1 MTLRL
6 QDAMNSALQTSNQ
19 NVPGLHAR
27 EPQETNLIAEY
38 LQTLRRHR
46 LAIVVCALIGLAVSF
61 LVGLTE
67 VPLYRTRT
75 SLDIRTLNGDFMD
88 MRSAAPTAGASL
100 PADNDVNL
108 QTQIRLLQSDT
119 LLQAV
124 NERLLSEPHP
134 QTIGKGDLLSQVLR
148 SFHLGGFETIPYT
161 KLVAATAATV
171 KVKPLGLTRLV
182 EITCDSWDAKF
193 SATYCNTLT
202 RMFEEQDLQARAT
215 EASKTSQWLTAQ
227 AADIRQRAEDGQKR
241 LEAAVGGNGLL
252 LSTTPSSTGEDRLH
266 SLQDELVKAQADRM
280 AKEAQVDVTHTA
292 APETLPNVQDNP
304 AYRAY
309 ELKLAD
315 LRAQVA
321 ALVPPLTELN
331 PRVIHLRSEI
341 ADAEQGMRATQS
353 NSTNREGN
361 ELAAARHRE
370 KLLQLTYTA
379 QVGTVSSDL
388 QKTAQVSLLRREVES
403 EQQLY
408 ETLLTRAK
416 EAGFASAM
424 QAATIR
430 VVDPAKTPL
439 IPVSPR
445 RKLAGGAGLALG
457 SLFGMVSVFYK
468 DRHHR
473 VFRSPGDV
481 ERFLHLNE
489 LGTIPVAK
497 RLRARPSSSG
507 SLARLEALDGPL
519 PQSDTIALTGW
530 NDHFSL
536 VAEAYRSVT
545 FSILLQHSGHGGHSY
560 VIASP
565 NSGEGKTTVT
575 TNLGIALSKSKL
587 RVVLIDGDLRRPS
600 LHTAFGI
607 ENSFGLR
614 NVLRGEIDLETIPM
628 QVLTHRT
635 SVPFVSVIPAGEG
648 SGDVDEMLHSPHF
661 ATLLDRL
668 ARECDIVLIDTPP
681 MLHMADARIL
691 ANQTSGVILVFR
703 ASRTMRDEAAAARDL
718 FDHDNA
724 HVVGSILNAFDPI
737 IEGKSRYYE
746 SYYRYQTQE
755 TLGKAEHG
763 A

>member
-6 QDAMNSALQTSNQ
+6 QDAMNSALQTSTQ

-27 EPQETNLIAEY
+27 EPHETNLIAEY

-46 LAIVVCALIGLAVSF
+46 LAIVVCALIGLSVSF

-202 RMFEEQDLQARAT
+202 RMFEQQDLQARAS
-215 EASKTSQWLTAQ
+215 EAQKTSEWLTAQ

-266 SLQDELVKAQADRM
+266 SLQDELVKAEADRM
-280 AKEAQVDVTHTA
+280 SKEAQVDVTHTA

-304 AYRAY
+304 AYRSY

-331 PRVIHLRSEI
+331 PEVIHLRSEI
-341 ADAEQGMRATQS
+341 ADAEQGMRASQS
-353 NSTNREGN
+353 NSTTREGN

-370 KLLQLTYTA
+370 KLLQLTYQA
-379 QVGTVSSDL
+379 QVGTVSADL

-481 ERFLHLNE
+481 ERFLRISTNSARSRWPSGCE
-489 LGTIPVAK
+489 RAQNARPRWPAW
-497 RLRARPSSSG
+497 RLRTV
-507 SLARLEALDGPL
+507 LL

-648 SGDVDEMLHSPHF
+648 QRGCRRDAAL
-661 ATLLDRL
+661 ALL
-668 ARECDIVLIDTPP
+668 C
-681 MLHMADARIL
+681 H
-691 ANQTSGVILVFR
+691 
-703 ASRTMRDEAAAARDL
+703 AA
-718 FDHDNA
+718 
-724 HVVGSILNAFDPI
+724 GSSL
-737 IEGKSRYYE
+737 
-746 SYYRYQTQE
+746 T
-755 TLGKAEHG
+755 
-763 A
+763 